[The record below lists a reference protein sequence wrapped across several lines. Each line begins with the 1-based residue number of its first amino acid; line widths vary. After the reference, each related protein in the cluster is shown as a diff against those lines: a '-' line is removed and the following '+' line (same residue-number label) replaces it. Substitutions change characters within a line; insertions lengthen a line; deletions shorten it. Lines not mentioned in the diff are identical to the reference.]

1 MIKKLKL
8 FWSKLKGILHNR
20 RGSADDEGMEF
31 AGSMVFTPCGYKFLK
46 SNIEKYAVQLAM
58 LNRLF
63 EQKLISAK
71 EHALIKGNLIRKYSM
86 KKS

>member
-1 MIKKLKL
+1 MVKKLK
-8 FWSKLKGILHNR
+8 WVWEKIKGVLHSR
-20 RGSADDEGMEF
+20 RGSAEDEGLEL
-31 AGSMVFTPCGYKFLK
+31 AGRIVFTPCGYKFLK

-58 LNRLF
+58 LNHLF

-71 EHALIKGNLIRKYSM
+71 EHALIKGNLIRKYSI